1 MFTALSGPP
10 RVQGSPNLI
19 VERRT
24 TNTSPVDHIYDV
36 LDAQG
41 KFQVQEGSPEVLLP
55 PHRSL
60 SNHTRSPAGSQFEQ
74 PGLPLGNLT
83 ENINEHFLTDT
94 TVVGVCPGIVG
105 HLPQSKIH
113 PKKRWGPRGE
123 DFESAIILRVIL
135 GIILRIIGCPIQ
147 ELCIPA

>member
-1 MFTALSGPP
+1 MLKENFKSKKVVQKSSSLRAGLYLITHGAPQGRNLS
-10 RVQGSPNLI
+10 R
-19 VERRT
+19 
-24 TNTSPVDHIYDV
+24 
-36 LDAQG
+36 
-41 KFQVQEGSPEVLLP
+41 
-55 PHRSL
+55 
-60 SNHTRSPAGSQFEQ
+60 

-105 HLPQSKIH
+105 HLPQSKIQ